1 MRMLITG
8 IDAHGRSCVVSDND
22 VATSA
27 VPGIPGV
34 LNAVLYRT
42 TESPPPARPPAL
54 ADNVQVQLPPGIL
67 RVMVIDH
74 VSHESSDGP
83 TTATTMHNTDALD
96 VVYVVKGQADLV
108 LEDSTYAVGPGDCVV
123 TPGVDHAWQAGP
135 DGVRFLVFSL
145 GTPPLEQFP
154 SNASLGL

>member
-1 MRMLITG
+1 MRTLVTG
-8 IDAHGRSCVVSDND
+8 IDAQGRSCVVSHTD
-22 VATSA
+22 VTTAA

-42 TESPPPARPPAL
+42 TESPPAARPRAL
-54 ADNVQVQLPPGIL
+54 AHNVDVQLPPGFL

-74 VSHESSDGP
+74 LPNESTNGP

-96 VVYVVKGQADLV
+96 IVYVVEGHADLL
-108 LEDSTYAVGPGDCVV
+108 LEDGSYVVGPGECVV

-135 DGVRFLVFSL
+135 SGVRFLVFSI
-145 GTPPLEQFP
+145 GTAPFQE
-154 SNASLGL
+154 A